1 MKMITE
7 RFLYHFFRYLVSIGL
22 RFYYKDIKVIGLD
35 KFPKDNPIITAS
47 NHPTGLMDVFLV
59 LFHVKKQIKFT
70 AAGALFKNKLQAA
83 FLTSAGA
90 IPLYR
95 RKDTPNEMDKN
106 VESFE
111 NCYQELESC
120 GAIGFYPEGTSHP
133 EPWVNQIKTG
143 VARLA
148 MQAED
153 RNDFNLNLKV
163 VPIGI
168 NSLKPGGFRG
178 SVFVKFGNPISLKK
192 YNDPYRKNSVEAVE
206 QLTAEIQ
213 KEMESCTFHIKNN
226 TLLNLIEDI
235 KIIGFDE
242 LKLDYQNLSNRAA
255 KHYIITKIL
264 EDKIAWNEKKI
275 VITKLNSLANKTSEL
290 KQQMQQLG
298 LTGHPF
304 KGIITIV
311 RFIYLFIISLL
322 GLPFALMAAIGNVLP
337 FILAKN
343 LGRKI
348 AGKDIS
354 LIPAARLMSGLVIY
368 LIYYSVL
375 FIILEVFV
383 SINISLA
390 ISLYLLGG
398 GYLTL
403 WYWEVLK
410 TFTIVSRKIYYW
422 FMEKKMMSELIGL
435 REKILIELSSLLDVS

>member
-35 KFPKDNPIITAS
+35 KFPRDNPIITAS

-59 LFHVKKQIKFT
+59 LYHVKKQIKFT
-70 AAGALFKNKLQAA
+70 AAGGLFKNKLQAA

-143 VARLA
+143 AARLA
-148 MQAED
+148 
-153 RNDFNLNLKV
+153 
-163 VPIGI
+163 
-168 NSLKPGGFRG
+168 SFRG

-242 LKLDYQNLSNRAA
+242 LKLDYQNPNSRAA
-255 KHYIITKIL
+255 KYYFITKIL
-264 EDKIAWNEKKI
+264 EDKIAWNGKKTA
-275 VITKLNSLANKTSEL
+275 ITKLNSLANKTSEL
-290 KQQMQQLG
+290 KQQIQQLG

-311 RFIYLFIISLL
+311 RFFYLFIISLL
-322 GLPFALMAAIGNVLP
+322 GLPFALEFGKENSRERYLSNSGSAFNVRISNLFYLLFSSIYFYGNFCKYQHIASDK
-337 FILAKN
+337 FILVRWRLSN
-343 LGRKI
+343 SLVLGNFK
-348 AGKDIS
+348 
-354 LIPAARLMSGLVIY
+354 
-368 LIYYSVL
+368 
-375 FIILEVFV
+375 
-383 SINISLA
+383 
-390 ISLYLLGG
+390 SLYYCIKKNILLAYGQKND
-398 GYLTL
+398 
-403 WYWEVLK
+403 E
-410 TFTIVSRKIYYW
+410 
-422 FMEKKMMSELIGL
+422 
-435 REKILIELSSLLDVS
+435 

>member
-7 RFLYHFFRYLVSIGL
+7 GFLYHFFRYLVSLGL
-22 RFYYKDIKVIGLD
+22 RFYYKDITVIGLD
-35 KFPKDNPIITAS
+35 NFPADNPIITAS

-59 LFHVKKQIKFT
+59 LYHVKKQIKFT
-70 AAGALFKNKLQAA
+70 AAGGLFKNKLQAA

-95 RKDTPNEMDKN
+95 RKDNPDEMDKN

-111 NCYQELESC
+111 NCYQELEAC

-143 VARLA
+143 TARIAL
-148 MQAED
+148 QAED
-153 RNDFNLNLKV
+153 RNNFNLNLKV

-213 KEMESCTFHIKNN
+213 KEMEICTFHIKDSI
-226 TLLNLIEDI
+226 LLNLFEDL
-235 KIIGFDE
+235 KIIGIED
-242 LKLDYQNLSNRAA
+242 LKFDYQNLNNRAA
-255 KHYIITKIL
+255 KYYFITKIL
-264 EDKIAWNEKKI
+264 NDKITLNGKKI
-275 VITKLNSLANKTSEL
+275 ATTKLNSLADKTGEF
-290 KQQMQQLG
+290 KQQMQHLG

-311 RFIYLFIISLL
+311 RFVYLFIISLL
-322 GLPFALMAAIGNVLP
+322 GLPFALMTVIGNVLP

-348 AGKDIS
+348 AGNDIS

-368 LIYYSVL
+368 ILYYSVL
-375 FIILEVFV
+375 FIFV
-383 SINISLA
+383 GIFLNISISSA
-390 ISLYLLGG
+390 IILLLLGG
-398 GYLTL
+398 AYLTL
-403 WYWEVLK
+403 WYWEFLK
-410 TFTIVSRKIYYW
+410 TFILVSRKIYYW
-422 FMEKKMMSELIGL
+422 LTDNKMMSELIRM
-435 REKILIELSSLLDVS
+435 REKILIEINSFLDLS